1 MNATNDTPETPDE
14 VAAPVAAPKG
24 RPRQPSLT
32 ATIDGVAHAL
42 KKYPFPTKPVSFNVF
57 VNDVETIACNTSGRG
72 ASYSYLLVNNT
83 GFYLPKDVVIGAG
96 AELAVNFP
104 ADYVFDDEQAVRIST
119 YKSKVKREASADE
132 ADESDESDEDCEAA
146 AEAESAYLEAEVA
159 EEAAAE
165 SVEAPAKA
173 KRRGRK

>member
-1 MNATNDTPETPDE
+1 MNATNDTPETTDE

-96 AELAVNFP
+96 AELTVNFP

-119 YKSKVKREASADE
+119 YKPKVKREAAADE
-132 ADESDESDEDCEAA
+132 DSEAA
-146 AEAESAYLEAEVA
+146 AEAEASLDEAALAA
-159 EEAAAE
+159 EESAE
-165 SVEAPAKA
+165 AVEAPSKA